1 MINTKAFLGRGMK
14 FPPEVDPAT
23 GRFQMAYYEEDI
35 KDSIYIILM
44 TQKGER
50 VMLPDFGCNI
60 QDYIYQLPNT
70 TYLNLLKV
78 EVLNALTKWEPR
90 IGDITIKIDTKELID
105 AKVLVNI
112 SYIVKSTNTEDNL
125 VFPYYLN
132 KGMDEL

>member
-1 MINTKAFLGRGMK
+1 MDTKAFLGRGMK
-14 FPPEVDPAT
+14 FPPTIDTAT
-23 GRFQMAYYEEDI
+23 GKFKMAYYEEDI
-35 KDSIYIILM
+35 KESIYIILM

-50 VMLPDFGCNI
+50 VMLPEFGCNI

-90 IGDITIKIDTKELID
+90 ITQITIDIDISQLLD
-105 AKVLVNI
+105 AKVIVSV
-112 SYIVKSTNTEDNL
+112 SYVVKSTNSEDNL

-132 KGMDEL
+132 KGMEEL

>member
-1 MINTKAFLGRGMK
+1 MNTKAFLGRGMK
-14 FPPEVDPAT
+14 FPPEVDAAT

-35 KDSIYIILM
+35 KESIYIILM

-70 TYLNLLKV
+70 TYMNLLKV

-90 IGDITIKIDTKELID
+90 ITDIMIEIDTKQLFD
-105 AKVLVNI
+105 AKVIVNI
-112 SYIVKSTNTEDNL
+112 SYVIKSTNSADNL

-132 KGMDEL
+132 KGADEL